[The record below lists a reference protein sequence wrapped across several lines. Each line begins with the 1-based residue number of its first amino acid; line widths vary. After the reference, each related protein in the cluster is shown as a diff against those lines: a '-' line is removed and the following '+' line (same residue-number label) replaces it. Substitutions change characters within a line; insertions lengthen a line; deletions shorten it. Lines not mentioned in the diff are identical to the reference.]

1 MVVLT
6 DKQVAEMNAK
16 LDSINESVNVVS
28 AAMHDMKN
36 DLCALCGKYKF
47 AHEGA
52 CDDCRWRNV

>member
-6 DKQVAEMNAK
+6 DKKVAEINAR
-16 LDSINESVNVVS
+16 LDSINEAVNVVS

-36 DLCALCGKYKF
+36 DLCALCGKYKM

-52 CDDCRWRNV
+52 CDDCRWRDV

>member
-6 DKQVAEMNAK
+6 DKKVAEINAR
-16 LDSINESVNVVS
+16 LDSINEAVNVVA

-36 DLCALCGKYKF
+36 DLCALCGRYRM

-52 CDDCRWRNV
+52 CDGCRWRDV

>member
-6 DKQVAEMNAK
+6 DKQLAEMNAR
-16 LDSINESVNVVS
+16 LDSINEMVDVVS

-36 DLCALCGKYKF
+36 DLCALCGKYKM